1 MFGLLAFA
9 LVLGLAFLAAFDGRD
24 GIGRSGLFF
33 LSLHRRRSDDGGNG
47 EVLFGVGRSDAVR
60 QLDRADVN
68 RIADLEPVVLEL
80 PVGDEPL
87 PRMVRSPEEAAVAV
101 APTVRAFPKSAQVG
115 KRK

>member
-1 MFGLLAFA
+1 MTERPLPQISLRKFRDEIVDIRQVVEVSRRDPQGNIN
-9 LVLGLAFLAAFDGRD
+9 VLGYWTPYMTYDRTLRV
-24 GIGRSGLFF
+24 
-33 LSLHRRRSDDGGNG
+33 
-47 EVLFGVGRSDAVR
+47 EVPGDVVGTGAV
-60 QLDRADVN
+60 
-68 RIADLEPVVLEL
+68 EPVVLEL